1 MRALLIL
8 LNSEIRKT
16 YSSLLKI
23 TVLLLFC
30 PAAIICLL
38 LSAHSL
44 AYSEEGRIRTD
55 VVKDIDRD
63 KTYSLI
69 LYGARHGNDLESVA
83 ILDIEGDEY
92 TFAPYAPDFDF
103 EIEKGVDASA
113 AIKRAE
119 QFVSWHPLYHGSE
132 LKKITLSG
140 RVIGYELRPLYDP
153 LSYGLSDVLDIDY
166 RLKDKNII
174 VRIKLLP
181 QIERMLHD
189 GGGRR
194 DGSVNW

>member
-1 MRALLIL
+1 MRKILPVIWIL
-8 LNSEIRKT
+8 LSP
-16 YSSLLKI
+16 
-23 TVLLLFC
+23 VLLF
-30 PAAIICLL
+30 
-38 LSAHSL
+38 
-44 AYSEEGRIRTD
+44 AYDRIKTET
-55 VVKDIDRD
+55 VSDIDRE
-63 KTYSLI
+63 KEYVLI

-83 ILDIEGDEY
+83 ILDIEEDEY

-119 QFVSWHPLYHGSE
+119 QFISWHPFYHRSE

-166 RLKDKNII
+166 RLKDKNIM

-189 GGGRR
+189 GDRQR
-194 DGSVNW
+194 DDSSKAR

>member
-1 MRALLIL
+1 MLHASAALMC
-8 LNSEIRKT
+8 
-16 YSSLLKI
+16 
-23 TVLLLFC
+23 LLLFC
-30 PAAIICLL
+30 I
-38 LSAHSL
+38 STHSL

-55 VVKDIDRD
+55 IVNDIDRD

-69 LYGARHGNDLESVA
+69 LYGARHGNDLETVV

-92 TFAPYAPDFDF
+92 VFAPYAPDFDF
-103 EIEKGVDASA
+103 AIERGPDASA

-153 LSYGLSDVLDIDY
+153 LAYGLSDVLDIDY

-189 GGGRR
+189 GDRRR
-194 DGSVNW
+194 DESVNW